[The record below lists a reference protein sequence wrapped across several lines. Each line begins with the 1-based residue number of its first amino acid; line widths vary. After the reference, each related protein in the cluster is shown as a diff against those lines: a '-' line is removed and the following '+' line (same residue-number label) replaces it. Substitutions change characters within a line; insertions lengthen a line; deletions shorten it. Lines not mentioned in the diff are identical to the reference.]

1 MQLSNKRIVITGGT
15 AGIGLEIVK
24 QLCRNN
30 EVIVIARDESKLKA
44 LAKALISVQ
53 TYQADLS
60 DMAQVTT
67 AARSLTLQFDAIDIL
82 ICNAAVQYTPM
93 LLDDGFRPENIQHE
107 VNLNF
112 TGIGHLIHGLLPLL
126 RKETPSSILII
137 NSALALTPKKTS
149 AVYCGTKAALN
160 SFAQSLR
167 YQLENTN
174 ITVQQAF
181 LPLVDTAMTQGRG
194 KHKMPASKASE
205 QILRGLALGVVD
217 NDIGKVRWLRLLL
230 RLAPTLA
237 QHILKHS

>member
-1 MQLSNKRIVITGGT
+1 MELSNKRIVITGGT
-15 AGIGLEIVK
+15 AGIGLEMVK

-44 LAKALISVQ
+44 LAQTLVSVR
-53 TYQADLS
+53 TFQADLS
-60 DMAQVTT
+60 NMAEVASVAQSVT
-67 AARSLTLQFDAIDIL
+67 RQFESIDIL

-93 LLDDGFRPENIQHE
+93 LLDDDFRPENIQRE

-112 TGIGHLIHGLLPLL
+112 TGIGYLVHGLLPSLH
-126 RKETPSSILII
+126 KDTPSSILLI
-137 NSALALTPKKTS
+137 NSALALTSKKTS

-160 SFAQSLR
+160 GFAQSLR

-174 ITVQQAF
+174 IMVQQAF

-194 KHKMPASKASE
+194 KHKMSANKAAE
-205 QILRGLALGVVD
+205 QILRGLALAVVD

-230 RLAPTLA
+230 RLAPSFA
-237 QHILKHS
+237 QRILKHS